1 MDRIPWSE
9 SDIEFALS
17 LGRDTEE
24 REANIEQYTSDWMNE
39 RMERIRGRDTAAFL
53 WLAARIGMKPHR
65 FLFAVAGF
73 RRGSFGYTT
82 HFVTKR
88 DGKGKRKIT
97 APHKVLK
104 EVQRNISR
112 ELLSDLN
119 RSPHSF
125 GFLGGSCVEAL
136 APHAKNTSLLM
147 VDVTNAFPS
156 IERDVILRWFLKRDY
171 SWRVSNILADL
182 ATFEGRLTQGS
193 PLSPRIFELMFEW
206 IDERLSRLA
215 ESVGGTYTRYADNV
229 FFSVPGDHMDRKLV
243 WTVLKK
249 IWRMDLLNQVPRDER
264 YHPTFRTHKLR
275 VRTLPGNAVHSLG
288 LVLRDGDVHNT
299 RDFKRTLRKRIHHVR
314 HLLGNGY
321 ETEAILL
328 AWTMLCG
335 TYSYARKETLS
346 PKLVREVEELRGR
359 IHQLQ

>member
-24 REANIEQYTSDWMNE
+24 REANIEQYTSEWMNE
-39 RMERIRGRDTAAFL
+39 RTERIRGRETAAFL
-53 WLAARIGMKPHR
+53 WLAARIGMKPNR

-73 RRGSFGYTT
+73 RSGSFGYTT

-104 EVQRNISR
+104 AVQRKIAQ
-112 ELLSDLN
+112 ELFWDHP

-125 GFLGGSCVEAL
+125 GFLGGSSAEAL
-136 APHAKNTSLLM
+136 LPHAKNASLLM

-156 IERDVILRWFLKRDY
+156 IERDVIFRWFRKRDY
-171 SWRVSNILADL
+171 SWRVSGILADL

-215 ESVGGTYTRYADNV
+215 RRVGGTYTRYADNV
-229 FFSVPGDHMDRKLV
+229 FFSIPGAHMDKKLV

-249 IWRMDLLNQVPRDER
+249 IWRMDLICQVPRDKR
-264 YHPTFRTHKLR
+264 YHPTFDTHKLR
-275 VRTLPGNAVHSLG
+275 VRTLPGNAVHTLG
-288 LVLRDGDVHNT
+288 LVLRDGEVHNT

-314 HLLGNGY
+314 YLLENSR
-321 ETEAILL
+321 ETGVILS

-335 TYSYARKETLS
+335 TYSYARKETLP
-346 PKLVREVEELRGR
+346 PKLIQEVEELRGR
-359 IHQLQ
+359 IHQL

>member
-73 RRGSFGYTT
+73 RGGSFGYTT

-136 APHAKNTSLLM
+136 APHAKNTYLLM

-156 IERDVILRWFLKRDY
+156 IERDVIFRWFRKRDY

-249 IWRMDLLNQVPRDER
+249 IWRMDLFHNVPRSEW
-264 YHPTFRTHKLR
+264 YHPMFETHKLR
-275 VRTLPGNAVHSLG
+275 VRTLPRYAVHSLG

-314 HLLGNGY
+314 YLLGNGFDDK
-321 ETEAILL
+321 AVKS
-328 AWTMLCG
+328 AWTALCG
-335 TYSYARKETLS
+335 TYSHARRETLP
-346 PKLVREVEELRGR
+346 PKLIKEVEELRGR
-359 IHQLQ
+359 IHQL